1 MDSSTMTD
9 AFIRSM
15 NERLNDDNVNTR
27 SDAAMDF
34 VKLLDKDPTL
44 AEREPY
50 SRYVNAFLEKI
61 LKDPS
66 NLVRLGG
73 EMALQ
78 NGRIKNPTPEVQ
90 KRLTE
95 LNDAPS
101 KLTGEDDIISGI
113 LSEINNR
120 SLGEGKETKAGAF
133 TTDGLANAEQNK
145 GMPNQQNGQPPAGQP
160 GMSNPAQPNA
170 PNPQVAAPAAQS
182 GPQPPQAPG
191 VAPGVPQAPTTAAQT
206 PPMQGV
212 GMQGGPSPMPGYAQ
226 GMPQGQ
232 PMPAAN
238 PAQPTPSQPM
248 FSNAQSYA
256 YQQPYGMA
264 QPGMGSRLNYLS
276 QPAPAMAGMTGL
288 NPMTGQRLNLQ
299 EGFRP

>member
-1 MDSSTMTD
+1 MTD

-15 NERLNDDNVNTR
+15 NERLNDDNVSTR

-120 SLGEGKETKAGAF
+120 SLGEGKETKAGAY

-145 GMPNQQNGQPPAGQP
+145 GMPNPPNGVPPAGQP
-160 GMSNPAQPNA
+160 GMPNPAQQNA
-170 PNPQVAAPAAQS
+170 PMPQGAAPAQPGA
-182 GPQPPQAPG
+182 QPPQAQG
-191 VAPGVPQAPTTAAQT
+191 AAQPQPT
-206 PPMQGV
+206 PVPSPPMQPG
-212 GMQGGPSPMPGYAQ
+212 GMQGAQSPMPGYAQ
-226 GMPQGQ
+226 GRPQGQ
-232 PMPAAN
+232 PMPPAG
-238 PAQPTPSQPM
+238 PAQPMPNQPM
-248 FSNAQSYA
+248 FSNAQPYA
-256 YQQPYGMA
+256 YPSASGMA
-264 QPGMGSRLNYLS
+264 QPGIGSRLNYLS
-276 QPAPAMAGMTGL
+276 QPAPAMAGMTGV